1 MTRPHISKTTT
12 LQQIPLRSHSSFS
25 HIPVII
31 LSTALAASLQHKSHR
46 RTHVFSE
53 CTLDTVCTDPVF
65 KISLLIQSRAIS
77 PNQNLRKMKLC
88 TDVHGMTSFRIPKV
102 GINQLKQNKTKT
114 YLNQKYSFFYS
125 VYISKWVRLCLTNH
139 SRGNSINIADASES
153 VSYCTENS
161 SPVLGSL
168 LAL

>member
-1 MTRPHISKTTT
+1 MTRPHVSKTTT

-65 KISLLIQSRAIS
+65 TISLLIQSRAIS

-102 GINQLKQNKTKT
+102 GINQLKQNKNLLESKI
-114 YLNQKYSFFYS
+114 QFFYS
-125 VYISKWVRLCLTNH
+125 VYNSKWVKLCLTNH